1 MEVNKTM
8 RFKKFFI
15 IICLIMVL
23 FTVASVNAGDVS
35 KDIVASV
42 DASDVSDDVVAS
54 VDAGDVSD
62 DVVASVDASDV
73 SDDVVASVDAGDVS
87 DDVVVASDDT
97 QNENI
102 SVSDNEN
109 ILTFDHRAMT
119 ILQDHLNKCID
130 DPTWNT
136 FNMAT
141 DYSYNSEEDSAL
153 IGGITIAGSVTIE
166 GNGHKI
172 DGRGKMRIFQITNG
186 ATVIIKNM
194 TFVNGWTD
202 KYGYGGAIWNNGANV
217 TVINCHFINNTAY
230 DGGALS
236 NVKAENCTFVNN
248 FGVYR
253 GGAIYSGSAVNCSF
267 VYNNAIYGGA
277 IFESFVQNCSFIN
290 NRAEQGGAICYIDN
304 NDSIINCSFV
314 NSTANFGG
322 AIYFKN
328 KCTVTNS
335 SFVNN
340 RAKSYGGA
348 VYFETEGS
356 AIPDCF
362 VQNCSFANNFAKEG
376 GGAIYKIYA
385 QNCSFINNRANQGG
399 AMLYGSAQNCSF
411 INNRANQGGAMQ
423 NGSAQSCSF
432 INNSADVGGAMLY
445 SSAQNCS
452 FVNNTARLGGAM
464 YSVSAVNCSFINNT
478 GTRGGAIYLGSTQ
491 NCSFINNKAYQGG
504 ASYATAAVNCSFVN
518 NDADKEGRAMY
529 LGSAQNCSFVN
540 NDAIQTKIEF
550 YNVNDLVY
558 RGESVIFTGLPECN
572 ILVTA
577 TDKNNN
583 SKTFTCTDKGWQVKD
598 LDPGKYAVKF
608 TISYN
613 EIYGELITQI
623 EVKFKPIQEL
633 ETLIQNTQNE
643 TILLNNDYYCYEEGS
658 LKNGIMI
665 NKSITIDGQ
674 GYRIDAD
681 KLMRIFQITNN
692 ATATF
697 KNIVFLNGNAGANG
711 YGGAIWNNGAKSVT
725 AINCTFENNTAN
737 YGGALTSANAVNCT
751 FKSNYGSQ
759 DTSIGGAMYEGTA
772 TNCIFTGNYVKQYGG
787 AMYNATAINCTF
799 TGNNAIRIGGAMD
812 YGTATN
818 CTFIDNTASL
828 GQSMMQG
835 TAINCTFVNNNIY
848 QSLIKFYITNEQPEA
863 GNNVSFTGLPE
874 CNLIVNVTNK
884 DGESKTFDCTNEG
897 WNMRSLEPGTYT
909 IRFII
914 KDNKSNSGE
923 FETQITVPDV
933 LGLNVN
939 VEDIFEGENAII
951 NITANPNFTGDVSL
965 SLNGTTFNVKVNNGI
980 GNYQF
985 TDLEVGNY
993 KVTVSFKGH
1002 DEFNPSE
1009 KSVSFE
1015 VKPKYDLNLNVNAN
1029 DINEGN
1035 MATVTVTTN
1044 DAFDGMV
1051 KISINGTE
1059 IQNETIEIIEGKG
1072 SFIAMDLAA
1081 ENYTVTVCFD
1091 GNIAFNAET
1100 KSVGFEVK
1108 KEDDKTDLNL
1118 TVSVEDIFAGQNA
1131 TVKVTTNNTFNG
1143 KVILIINGIVSDN
1156 IIINDGEGSYTVEN
1170 LSVGNYTAYVGFN
1183 GDDTF
1188 DTDAKSKSF
1197 EVKPKIDLDL
1207 NINVSDIFEG
1217 QDAVVNITSNN
1228 TFTGNVT
1235 LSVNG
1240 TDYTVKVINGVGN
1253 YTISGLPAGNHIV
1266 TVSFKG
1272 SDKFSPTEKTAK
1284 FEVKA
1289 KYNLNLN
1296 VNASDIFEGQ
1306 DAVVNITTDN
1316 NFTGEVILSING
1328 RNITVN
1334 VVNGVGNY
1342 AIQDLSAD
1350 NYTATV
1356 SFKGNYKFNPTQ
1368 KSVKFEVKPKYNIG
1382 LNVNVEDINEGN
1394 MATVTVTTNDAFDGT
1409 VKISINGTD
1418 IQNETL
1424 EIIEGKGSFI
1434 AMDLA
1439 AENYTVTVRFDGNTA
1454 FNAETK
1460 STEFKVKKEADKTDL
1475 NLTISVEDIYVGQ
1488 YACVNVTTD
1497 DSFIGELIIVINGI
1511 VNDNVVVL
1519 FGEGEYY
1526 IEDLPVGNYVAYIG
1540 FNGDDTFKSAAKS
1553 VAFEVKPKQDLN
1565 LTVSVDDIFE
1575 GQNATVK
1582 ITADKEFTGNVSIF
1596 INWENVLVSVI
1607 NGTGSH
1613 IISGLSIGNYTA
1625 NVNFEGNYKF
1635 NYTEKSVEFEV
1646 KPKYDLDLN
1655 VNANDINEGNMAT
1668 ITVTT
1673 NNIFNGEVK
1682 ISINGTDIQN
1692 ETLEIIEGKGSFIAM
1707 DLAAENYTV
1716 TVRFD
1721 GNTAFNAETK
1731 STEFKVKKEADKTD
1745 LNLTISVEDIYVGQ
1759 YACVNVTTDDSFIGE
1774 LIIVING
1781 IVNDNVVVL
1790 FGEGE
1795 YYIEDLPVGNYVAY
1809 IGFNGDDTFKSA
1821 AKSVAFEVKPK
1832 QDLNLTVSVD
1842 DIFEGQNATVKITAD
1857 KEFTG
1862 NVSIFIN
1869 WENVIVS
1876 VINGTGSHIIS
1887 GLSIGNYTAD
1897 VNFEG
1902 NYKFNFTE
1910 KSVKFEVK
1918 PKAEPPA
1925 IDVNVPADAETP
1937 EFTIK
1942 LPSDATGT
1950 LKVTVNGKTY
1960 TANLVNGSATITVQG
1975 LADGTY
1981 DAVISYSG
1989 DAKYPA
1995 VTKNTTLTVKN
2006 PVYKIINNKDVAM
2019 LYTSKSLY
2027 KVLVTKNGKAVGAGE
2042 AVAIKFNGKTYTVK
2056 TDKNGY
2062 ATLKL
2067 PNVKPKKAK
2076 YVITAT
2082 YKGITVKNTVKV
2094 NSIIKAANKKVKKSK
2109 KVTKVKVTLKKV
2121 NGKYLKSK
2129 TLKIKFKGK
2138 TYKVKTNKKGVAT
2151 WKVKKSMLKKL
2162 KVGKKYKY
2170 KVTYGKDVVTKKL
2183 TIKR

>member
-1 MEVNKTM
+1 M
-8 RFKKFFI
+8 
-15 IICLIMVL
+15 
-23 FTVASVNAGDVS
+23 
-35 KDIVASV
+35 
-42 DASDVSDDVVAS
+42 
-54 VDAGDVSD
+54 
-62 DVVASVDASDV
+62 
-73 SDDVVASVDAGDVS
+73 
-87 DDVVVASDDT
+87 
-97 QNENI
+97 
-102 SVSDNEN
+102 
-109 ILTFDHRAMT
+109 
-119 ILQDHLNKCID
+119 
-130 DPTWNT
+130 
-136 FNMAT
+136 
-141 DYSYNSEEDSAL
+141 
-153 IGGITIAGSVTIE
+153 
-166 GNGHKI
+166 
-172 DGRGKMRIFQITNG
+172 
-186 ATVIIKNM
+186 
-194 TFVNGWTD
+194 
-202 KYGYGGAIWNNGANV
+202 
-217 TVINCHFINNTAY
+217 
-230 DGGALS
+230 
-236 NVKAENCTFVNN
+236 
-248 FGVYR
+248 
-253 GGAIYSGSAVNCSF
+253 
-267 VYNNAIYGGA
+267 
-277 IFESFVQNCSFIN
+277 
-290 NRAEQGGAICYIDN
+290 
-304 NDSIINCSFV
+304 
-314 NSTANFGG
+314 
-322 AIYFKN
+322 
-328 KCTVTNS
+328 
-335 SFVNN
+335 
-340 RAKSYGGA
+340 
-348 VYFETEGS
+348 
-356 AIPDCF
+356 
-362 VQNCSFANNFAKEG
+362 
-376 GGAIYKIYA
+376 
-385 QNCSFINNRANQGG
+385 
-399 AMLYGSAQNCSF
+399 
-411 INNRANQGGAMQ
+411 
-423 NGSAQSCSF
+423 
-432 INNSADVGGAMLY
+432 
-445 SSAQNCS
+445 
-452 FVNNTARLGGAM
+452 
-464 YSVSAVNCSFINNT
+464 
-478 GTRGGAIYLGSTQ
+478 
-491 NCSFINNKAYQGG
+491 
-504 ASYATAAVNCSFVN
+504 
-518 NDADKEGRAMY
+518 
-529 LGSAQNCSFVN
+529 
-540 NDAIQTKIEF
+540 
-550 YNVNDLVY
+550 
-558 RGESVIFTGLPECN
+558 
-572 ILVTA
+572 
-577 TDKNNN
+577 
-583 SKTFTCTDKGWQVKD
+583 
-598 LDPGKYAVKF
+598 
-608 TISYN
+608 
-613 EIYGELITQI
+613 
-623 EVKFKPIQEL
+623 
-633 ETLIQNTQNE
+633 
-643 TILLNNDYYCYEEGS
+643 
-658 LKNGIMI
+658 
-665 NKSITIDGQ
+665 
-674 GYRIDAD
+674 
-681 KLMRIFQITNN
+681 
-692 ATATF
+692 
-697 KNIVFLNGNAGANG
+697 
-711 YGGAIWNNGAKSVT
+711 
-725 AINCTFENNTAN
+725 
-737 YGGALTSANAVNCT
+737 
-751 FKSNYGSQ
+751 
-759 DTSIGGAMYEGTA
+759 
-772 TNCIFTGNYVKQYGG
+772 
-787 AMYNATAINCTF
+787 
-799 TGNNAIRIGGAMD
+799 
-812 YGTATN
+812 
-818 CTFIDNTASL
+818 
-828 GQSMMQG
+828 
-835 TAINCTFVNNNIY
+835 
-848 QSLIKFYITNEQPEA
+848 
-863 GNNVSFTGLPE
+863 
-874 CNLIVNVTNK
+874 
-884 DGESKTFDCTNEG
+884 
-897 WNMRSLEPGTYT
+897 
-909 IRFII
+909 
-914 KDNKSNSGE
+914 
-923 FETQITVPDV
+923 
-933 LGLNVN
+933 
-939 VEDIFEGENAII
+939 
-951 NITANPNFTGDVSL
+951 
-965 SLNGTTFNVKVNNGI
+965 KVNNGI

-993 KVTVSFKGH
+993 KVTVSFKGR

-1044 DAFDGMV
+1044 DAFDGTV

-1108 KEDDKTDLNL
+1108 KEDDKTNLNL

-1156 IIINDGEGSYTVEN
+1156 IIINDGEGSYTIKN

-1188 DTDAKSKSF
+1188 DSDAKSKSF

-1253 YTISGLPAGNHIV
+1253 YAISGLPAGNHTA

-1272 SDKFSPTEKTAK
+1272 NDKFSPTEKTAK

-1356 SFKGNYKFNPTQ
+1356 SFKGNDKFNPTH

-1409 VKISINGTD
+1409 VKISINGTE
-1418 IQNETL
+1418 IQNETI

-1497 DSFIGELIIVINGI
+1497 DSFIGDLILVINSI
-1511 VNDNVVVL
+1511 VNDNVFVL

-1553 VAFEVKPKQDLN
+1553 VAFEVKPKQDPN

-1575 GQNATVK
+1575 GQNVTVK

-1625 NVNFEGNYKF
+1625 
-1635 NYTEKSVEFEV
+1635 
-1646 KPKYDLDLN
+1646 
-1655 VNANDINEGNMAT
+1655 
-1668 ITVTT
+1668 
-1673 NNIFNGEVK
+1673 
-1682 ISINGTDIQN
+1682 
-1692 ETLEIIEGKGSFIAM
+1692 
-1707 DLAAENYTV
+1707 
-1716 TVRFD
+1716 
-1721 GNTAFNAETK
+1721 
-1731 STEFKVKKEADKTD
+1731 
-1745 LNLTISVEDIYVGQ
+1745 
-1759 YACVNVTTDDSFIGE
+1759 
-1774 LIIVING
+1774 
-1781 IVNDNVVVL
+1781 
-1790 FGEGE
+1790 
-1795 YYIEDLPVGNYVAY
+1795 
-1809 IGFNGDDTFKSA
+1809 
-1821 AKSVAFEVKPK
+1821 
-1832 QDLNLTVSVD
+1832 
-1842 DIFEGQNATVKITAD
+1842 
-1857 KEFTG
+1857 
-1862 NVSIFIN
+1862 
-1869 WENVIVS
+1869 
-1876 VINGTGSHIIS
+1876 
-1887 GLSIGNYTAD
+1887 D
-1897 VNFEG
+1897 VNFDG
-1902 NYKFNFTE
+1902 NYKFNFAE
-1910 KSVKFEVK
+1910 KTVKFEVK

-1950 LKVTVNGKTY
+1950 LKVTINGKTY
-1960 TANLVNGSATITVQG
+1960 TANLVNGSATITVPG

-1981 DAVISYSG
+1981 NAVISYSG

-1995 VTKNTTLTVKN
+1995 VTKNSTLTVKN
-2006 PVYKIINNKDVAM
+2006 PVYKIINNKDVTM
-2019 LYTSKSLY
+2019 LYTSKSPY

-2183 TIKR
+2183 TIKK

>member
-1 MEVNKTM
+1 M
-8 RFKKFFI
+8 
-15 IICLIMVL
+15 
-23 FTVASVNAGDVS
+23 
-35 KDIVASV
+35 
-42 DASDVSDDVVAS
+42 
-54 VDAGDVSD
+54 
-62 DVVASVDASDV
+62 
-73 SDDVVASVDAGDVS
+73 

-119 ILQDHLNKCID
+119 ILQDHLNQCID

-166 GNGHKI
+166 GKGHKI

-186 ATVIIKNM
+186 ATVIFKNL
-194 TFVNGWTD
+194 TFVNGWTAQ
-202 KYGYGGAIWNNGANV
+202 YGYGGAIWNNGANV

-340 RAKSYGGA
+340 RANSDGGA

-356 AIPDCF
+356 AVPDCF

-385 QNCSFINNRANQGG
+385 QNCSFVNNSADVGG
-399 AMLYGSAQNCSF
+399 AMIYGSAQNCSF
-411 INNRANQGGAMQ
+411 INNSANQGGAMHY
-423 NGSAQSCSF
+423 GSAQNCSF
-432 INNSADVGGAMLY
+432 INNSADVGGAMQY
-445 SSAQNCS
+445 GSAQNCS

-464 YSVSAVNCSFINNT
+464 YFVSAVNSSFINNT
-478 GTRGGAIYLGSTQ
+478 GTRGGAIYLGSAQ
-491 NCSFINNKAYQGG
+491 KCSFINNSADVGG
-504 ASYATAAVNCSFVN
+504 ASYAAAAVNCSFVN

-550 YNVNDLVY
+550 YNVNDVVY
-558 RGESVIFTGLPECN
+558 RGDSVMFTGLPECN

-598 LDPGKYAVKF
+598 LDPGEYAVKF

-633 ETLIQNTQNE
+633 EALIQNTQND
-643 TILLNNDYYCYEEGS
+643 TIFLNNDYYCFEEGS

-692 ATATF
+692 ATVTF

-737 YGGALTSANAVNCT
+737 YGGALTSVNAVNCT

-772 TNCIFTGNYVKQYGG
+772 TNCIFTGNYVKQDGG
-787 AMYNATAINCTF
+787 AMYNSTAINCTF
-799 TGNNAIRIGGAMD
+799 TGNNAIRAGGAMD

-863 GNNVSFTGLPE
+863 GNNISFTGLPE

-897 WNMRSLEPGTYT
+897 WNMGSLEPGTYT
-909 IRFII
+909 IRFTI
-914 KDNKSNSGE
+914 KDDKSNSGE

-939 VEDIFEGENAII
+939 VEDIFEGQNATVNI
-951 NITANPNFTGDVSL
+951 NANDNFTDNVTL
-965 SLNGTTFNVKVNNGI
+965 SVNGKDYTVEVING
-980 GNYQF
+980 
-985 TDLEVGNY
+985 VGNY
-993 KVTVSFKGH
+993 SISGLPIGNHTVTVSFKGG
-1002 DEFNPSE
+1002 DNVNPSE

-1051 KISINGTE
+1051 KISINGTD
-1059 IQNETIEIIEGKG
+1059 IQNETLEIIGGKG
-1072 SFIAMDLAA
+1072 SFIAMDLPA

-1108 KEDDKTDLNL
+1108 KEADKTDLDL

-1143 KVILIINGIVSDN
+1143 NLILIINGIVSDN
-1156 IIINDGEGSYTVEN
+1156 IIINNGEGSYAVEK

-1188 DTDAKSKSF
+1188 DSDAKSKSF

-1207 NINVSDIFEG
+1207 N
-1217 QDAVVNITSNN
+1217 
-1228 TFTGNVT
+1228 
-1235 LSVNG
+1235 
-1240 TDYTVKVINGVGN
+1240 
-1253 YTISGLPAGNHIV
+1253 
-1266 TVSFKG
+1266 
-1272 SDKFSPTEKTAK
+1272 
-1284 FEVKA
+1284 
-1289 KYNLNLN
+1289 

-1306 DAVVNITTDN
+1306 
-1316 NFTGEVILSING
+1316 
-1328 RNITVN
+1328 
-1334 VVNGVGNY
+1334 
-1342 AIQDLSAD
+1342 
-1350 NYTATV
+1350 
-1356 SFKGNYKFNPTQ
+1356 
-1368 KSVKFEVKPKYNIG
+1368 
-1382 LNVNVEDINEGN
+1382 
-1394 MATVTVTTNDAFDGT
+1394 
-1409 VKISINGTD
+1409 
-1418 IQNETL
+1418 
-1424 EIIEGKGSFI
+1424 
-1434 AMDLA
+1434 
-1439 AENYTVTVRFDGNTA
+1439 
-1454 FNAETK
+1454 
-1460 STEFKVKKEADKTDL
+1460 
-1475 NLTISVEDIYVGQ
+1475 
-1488 YACVNVTTD
+1488 YACVNVSTE
-1497 DSFIGELIIVINGI
+1497 DSFIGELLIVINGF
-1511 VNDNVVVL
+1511 VNDDVVVL

-1526 IEDLPVGNYVAYIG
+1526 VGDLPVGNYVAYVS
-1540 FNGDDTFKSAAKS
+1540 FNGDDTFDSAAKS

-1565 LTVSVDDIFE
+1565 LNVSVEDIFE

-1582 ITADKEFTGNVSIF
+1582 ITADKEFSGNVSLF
-1596 INWENVLVSVI
+1596 INWENFFVSVV
-1607 NGTGSH
+1607 NGTG
-1613 IISGLSIGNYTA
+1613 N
-1625 NVNFEGNYKF
+1625 
-1635 NYTEKSVEFEV
+1635 
-1646 KPKYDLDLN
+1646 
-1655 VNANDINEGNMAT
+1655 
-1668 ITVTT
+1668 
-1673 NNIFNGEVK
+1673 
-1682 ISINGTDIQN
+1682 
-1692 ETLEIIEGKGSFIAM
+1692 
-1707 DLAAENYTV
+1707 
-1716 TVRFD
+1716 
-1721 GNTAFNAETK
+1721 
-1731 STEFKVKKEADKTD
+1731 
-1745 LNLTISVEDIYVGQ
+1745 
-1759 YACVNVTTDDSFIGE
+1759 
-1774 LIIVING
+1774 
-1781 IVNDNVVVL
+1781 
-1790 FGEGE
+1790 
-1795 YYIEDLPVGNYVAY
+1795 
-1809 IGFNGDDTFKSA
+1809 
-1821 AKSVAFEVKPK
+1821 
-1832 QDLNLTVSVD
+1832 
-1842 DIFEGQNATVKITAD
+1842 
-1857 KEFTG
+1857 
-1862 NVSIFIN
+1862 
-1869 WENVIVS
+1869 
-1876 VINGTGSHIIS
+1876 HIIS

-1897 VNFEG
+1897 VYFEG
-1902 NYKFNFTE
+1902 DYKFNFTE
-1910 KSVKFEVK
+1910 NSVEFEVK
-1918 PKAEPPA
+1918 PKAEPPE
-1925 IDVNVPADAETP
+1925 IDINVPADAETP

-1950 LKVTVNGKTY
+1950 LNVTVNGKTY
-1960 TANLVNGSATITVQG
+1960 TANLVNGSATITVPG

-1981 DAVISYSG
+1981 DVTISYSG

-1995 VTKNTTLTVKN
+1995 VTKNSTLTVKN
-2006 PVYKIINNKDVAM
+2006 PVYKIINNKDVTM
-2019 LYTSKSLY
+2019 LYTAKSPY
-2027 KVLVTKNGKAVGAGE
+2027 KVLITKNGKAVGAGE
-2042 AVAIKFNGKTYTVK
+2042 KVTIKFNGKTYTVK

-2076 YVITAT
+2076 YTITAA
-2082 YKGITVKNTVKV
+2082 YKGVTVKNKVKV
-2094 NSIIKAANKKVKKSK
+2094 NSIIKAKNKKVKKSK
-2109 KVTKVKVTLKKV
+2109 KVTKVKVSLKKV
-2121 NGKYLKSK
+2121 NKKYLKNK
-2129 TLKIKFKGK
+2129 KIKIKFKGK

>member
-1 MEVNKTM
+1 MKSKIKLTTL
-8 RFKKFFI
+8 KKFFI
-15 IICLIMVL
+15 VICLMMVL
-23 FTVASVNAGDVS
+23 FTVASVN
-35 KDIVASV
+35 
-42 DASDVSDDVVAS
+42 ASDVSDDVVAS
-54 VDAGDVSD
+54 VDAG
-62 DVVASVDASDV
+62 DV

-97 QNENI
+97 QNESI

-119 ILQDHLNKCID
+119 VLQDHLNKCIE

-172 DGRGKMRIFQITNG
+172 DGKGKMRIFQITNG
-186 ATVIIKNM
+186 ATVIFKNF

-340 RAKSYGGA
+340 RANSDGGA

-356 AIPDCF
+356 AVPDCF
-362 VQNCSFANNFAKEG
+362 VQNCSFANNFAKER

-399 AMLYGSAQNCSF
+399 AMQNGFAQNCSF

-432 INNSADVGGAMLY
+432 INNRADVGGAMLY
-445 SSAQNCS
+445 GSAQNCS

-478 GTRGGAIYLGSTQ
+478 GSLGGAISLGSTQ

-504 ASYATAAVNCSFVN
+504 ASYAATAVNCSFVN

-550 YNVNDLVY
+550 YNVNDVVY
-558 RGESVIFTGLPECN
+558 RGERVTFTGLPECN

-577 TDKNNN
+577 TDKNGN

-608 TISYN
+608 TISYK

-643 TILLNNDYYCYEEGS
+643 TILLNNDYYCFEEGN
-658 LKNGIMI
+658 LKNGIII

-692 ATATF
+692 ATVTF

-737 YGGALTSANAVNCT
+737 YGGALTSVNAVNCT

-772 TNCIFTGNYVKQYGG
+772 TNCIFTGNYVKRFGG
-787 AMYNATAINCTF
+787 AIYNATAINCTF
-799 TGNNAIRIGGAMD
+799 TGNNANIGGAMD

-980 GNYQF
+980 GNYQS

-993 KVTVSFKGH
+993 NVTVSFKGN
-1002 DEFNPSE
+1002 DEFNPTE
-1009 KSVSFE
+1009 KSDKFE

-1029 DINEGN
+1029 DITEGN

-1051 KISINGTE
+1051 KISINGTD
-1059 IQNETIEIIEGKG
+1059 IQNETLEIIEGKG
-1072 SFIAMDLAA
+1072 SFIAMDLPA

-1118 TVSVEDIFAGQNA
+1118 AVSVEDIFAGQNA

-1143 KVILIINGIVSDN
+1143 NLILIINGIVSDN
-1156 IIINDGEGSYTVEN
+1156 IIINDGEGSYAVEN
-1170 LSVGNYTAYVGFN
+1170 LSVGNYIAYVGFN

-1188 DTDAKSKSF
+1188 DSDAKSKSF

-1228 TFTGNVT
+1228 TFTGKVT

-1240 TDYTVKVINGVGN
+1240 ADCTVEVINGVGN
-1253 YTISGLPAGNHIV
+1253 HAISGLPAGNHTV

-1272 SDKFSPTEKTAK
+1272 SNKFNATEKSVS
-1284 FEVKA
+1284 FEVKP
-1289 KYNLNLN
+1289 KYDLNLN
-1296 VNASDIFEGQ
+1296 VNVSDIFEGQ
-1306 DAVVNITTDN
+1306 DAVVNITTDS
-1316 NFTGEVILSING
+1316 NFTGEVILSINSQ
-1328 RNITVN
+1328 NITVN
-1334 VVNGVGNY
+1334 VVGGVGNY
-1342 AIQDLSAD
+1342 ALPELPAG
-1350 NYTATV
+1350 NHTVTV
-1356 SFKGNYKFNPTQ
+1356 SFKGNVKFNPTE
-1368 KSVKFEVKPKYNIG
+1368 KSFKFEVKSKYDLN
-1382 LNVNVEDINEGN
+1382 LNVNANDINEGN
-1394 MATVTVTTNDAFDGT
+1394 MATVTVTTSNTFNGE
-1409 VKISINGTD
+1409 VKISINGSE
-1418 IQNETL
+1418 IQNETI

-1434 AMDLA
+1434 AMNLPS
-1439 AENYTVTVRFDGNTA
+1439 ENYTVTVRFDGNTA
-1454 FNAETK
+1454 FKAETK

-1475 NLTISVEDIYVGQ
+1475 NLTVSAEDIYVGQ

-1497 DSFIGELIIVINGI
+1497 DSFIGDLIIVINGI
-1511 VNDNVVVL
+1511 VNDNVFVL
-1519 FGEGEYY
+1519 FGDGEYY
-1526 IEDLPVGNYVAYIG
+1526 IGDLPVGNYVAYIG
-1540 FNGDDTFKSAAKS
+1540 FNGDETFDSAAKS
-1553 VAFEVKPKQDLN
+1553 VAFEVKPKQDPN
-1565 LTVSVDDIFE
+1565 LTVSVEDIYE

-1582 ITADKEFTGNVSIF
+1582 ITADKEFTGNVS
-1596 INWENVLVSVI
+1596 L
-1607 NGTGSH
+1607 
-1613 IISGLSIGNYTA
+1613 
-1625 NVNFEGNYKF
+1625 
-1635 NYTEKSVEFEV
+1635 
-1646 KPKYDLDLN
+1646 
-1655 VNANDINEGNMAT
+1655 
-1668 ITVTT
+1668 
-1673 NNIFNGEVK
+1673 
-1682 ISINGTDIQN
+1682 
-1692 ETLEIIEGKGSFIAM
+1692 
-1707 DLAAENYTV
+1707 
-1716 TVRFD
+1716 
-1721 GNTAFNAETK
+1721 
-1731 STEFKVKKEADKTD
+1731 
-1745 LNLTISVEDIYVGQ
+1745 
-1759 YACVNVTTDDSFIGE
+1759 
-1774 LIIVING
+1774 
-1781 IVNDNVVVL
+1781 
-1790 FGEGE
+1790 
-1795 YYIEDLPVGNYVAY
+1795 
-1809 IGFNGDDTFKSA
+1809 
-1821 AKSVAFEVKPK
+1821 
-1832 QDLNLTVSVD
+1832 
-1842 DIFEGQNATVKITAD
+1842 
-1857 KEFTG
+1857 
-1862 NVSIFIN
+1862 FIN

-1876 VINGTGSHIIS
+1876 VINGVGNHIIS
-1887 GLSIGNYTAD
+1887 DLSIGNYTAD
-1897 VNFEG
+1897 INFDG

-1925 IDVNVPADAETP
+1925 IDINVPADAETP

-1950 LKVTVNGKTY
+1950 LNVTVNGKTY
-1960 TANLVNGSATITVQG
+1960 TANLVNGSATITVPG

-1995 VTKNTTLTVKN
+1995 VTKNSTLTVKN
-2006 PVYKIINNKDVAM
+2006 PVYKIINNKDVTM
-2019 LYTSKSLY
+2019 LYTAKSPY

-2042 AVAIKFNGKTYTVK
+2042 TVTIKFNGKTYTVK

-2109 KVTKVKVTLKKV
+2109 KVTKVKITLKKV

-2138 TYKVKTNKKGVAT
+2138 TYKAKTNKKGKAK

-2183 TIKR
+2183 TIKK